1 MAESR
6 TAKSLKNA
14 QVSFFYYVVFMILG
28 FWSRKVFF
36 DYLGSE
42 VVGLETTAGNLL
54 GFLNLAELG
63 IGMSVTYFLYKPL
76 FAKEYE
82 EINKIVA
89 LQGWIYRRVAYLVI
103 SGAIILM
110 CFFPLIFKGMTL
122 PLWYAYAIF
131 GVFLFNSLLGYFINY
146 RQIVLNTDQ
155 KGYKV
160 TRVTTG
166 MNVALK
172 IIQIIMLPLV
182 TNPFLFYVGTSL
194 FSTIFTCWW
203 LNHTISKEYPWL
215 KTKGYDGSKLYKSYP
230 DIIKKTKQLFIH
242 KITTVLLFQGT
253 PFIMYAFS
261 TLSVVAYY
269 ANYLLLV

>member
-1 MAESR
+1 M
-6 TAKSLKNA
+6 
-14 QVSFFYYVVFMILG
+14 
-28 FWSRKVFF
+28 
-36 DYLGSE
+36 
-42 VVGLETTAGNLL
+42 
-54 GFLNLAELG
+54 
-63 IGMSVTYFLYKPL
+63 
-76 FAKEYE
+76 
-82 EINKIVA
+82 
-89 LQGWIYRRVAYLVI
+89 
-103 SGAIILM
+103 
-110 CFFPLIFKGMTL
+110 L

-172 IIQIIMLPLV
+172 IIQILMLPLV
-182 TNPFLFYVGTSL
+182 PNPFLFYVGTSL

-230 DIIKKTKQLFIH
+230 DIIKKINELEIATKNNTGLTVNFCLSYGGRNEIINATK
-242 KITTVLLFQGT
+242 KIAKKVKEIVKKLYFLL
-253 PFIMYAFS
+253 
-261 TLSVVAYY
+261 
-269 ANYLLLV
+269 

>member
-6 TAKSLKNA
+6 TAKSVKNA

-42 VVGLETTAGNLL
+42 VVGLESTAGNLL

-76 FAKEYE
+76 FSKDYE

-103 SGAIILM
+103 GGAVVLM
-110 CFFPLIFKGMTL
+110 CFFPQIFHGMKL
-122 PLWYAYAIF
+122 PMWYAYAIF
-131 GVFLFNSLLGYFINY
+131 GAFLFNSLLGYFINY

-166 MNVALK
+166 VGVALK
-172 IIQIIMLPLV
+172 ILQIVMLPIV
-182 TNPFLFYVGTSL
+182 PSPFLFYVGTTL
-194 FSTIFTCWW
+194 FSTVFSCWW
-203 LNHTISKEYPWL
+203 LNRTIDKEYPWL
-215 KTKGYDGSKLYKSYP
+215 KTTGYQGKKLLK
-230 DIIKKTKQLFIH
+230 
-242 KITTVLLFQGT
+242 
-253 PFIMYAFS
+253 
-261 TLSVVAYY
+261 AY
-269 ANYLLLV
+269 LM